1 MFKLRRYLRGRYLEC
16 VLAPTMK
23 GLEAILQLLA
33 PLVMAQVIDVGIAS
47 RDARFVLWHG
57 LLLVGIGVFCYVV
70 AIVAQYYSSKLAA
83 QFGTALRDDL
93 FRHVMTLSREDVDRL
108 GKASLITRIT
118 NDSQQTQDGLNMFFR
133 LILRSPFII
142 VGTVVAAF
150 LVDGWEGACL
160 LVSTTACVATV
171 LLFMRVT
178 SRRYRRIQQGLDDVL
193 LKTDENLEGVRVL
206 RAFRREP
213 AEKDAFSTA
222 ANEVRDLQVSTGDV
236 AGLVNPIT
244 YALVNC
250 GLIALLWVG
259 GCQVQVGNLSQ
270 GQLVALVSYV
280 SQALVELLKL
290 TNLITML
297 AKAQACAGRINEV
310 FDTAPT
316 QVDGTLGLDTIGVAP
331 TAAAASAGVPAA
343 TTIEE
348 GAPPEAAAGA
358 SPVPAIEFRDVSFA
372 YPGAGGE
379 ALTCVSFSLEPGQT
393 LGIIG
398 GTGSGKTT
406 VANLAM
412 RFYDATSGCVRVF
425 GHDVRE
431 LRQRDLRQIVG
442 LVEQG
447 PRLFS
452 GTIGSNLRWGRADA
466 TDDEL
471 AAAVGCA
478 QADDVVA
485 SKPEGLAARV
495 EQYGRNFSGGQ
506 RQRLA
511 IARTV
516 VRRPRVLVLDD
527 ASSAL
532 DFATDAAL
540 RRSVR
545 REFAGDCVITISQRV
560 TAMRG
565 ADRILVLD
573 GGRVAGL
580 GTHDEL
586 LRDCGV
592 YREIC
597 ESQLTEEEVSR

>member
-1 MFKLRRYLRGRYLEC
+1 MFRLRRYLRGRYLEC

-33 PLVMAQVIDVGIAS
+33 PLVMAQVIDVGIAN

-93 FRHVMTLSREDVDRL
+93 FRHVMTLSREDIDRL

-118 NDSQQTQDGLNMFFR
+118 NDSQQTQDGLNMFLR

-142 VGTVVAAF
+142 VGTVIAAF

-193 LKTDENLEGVRVL
+193 LKTDENLEGARVL

-222 ANEVRDLQVSTGDV
+222 ANGVRDLQVSTGDV

-316 QVDGTLGLDTIGVAP
+316 QVDGTLGLDAIGVAP
-331 TAAAASAGVPAA
+331 AAAIAEGDAPAEPSASA
-343 TTIEE
+343 
-348 GAPPEAAAGA
+348 
-358 SPVPAIEFRDVSFA
+358 SPIPAIEFRDVSFA

-412 RFYDATSGCVRVF
+412 RFYDATSGSVRVF

-471 AAAVGCA
+471 ATAVGCA

-485 SKPEGLAARV
+485 SKPEGLSARV

>member
-1 MFKLRRYLRGRYLEC
+1 MGDKTGVEVTGNYEFGEILNGAVTKTMTVKEGGALAVQSAQALANNFVVEEG
-16 VLAPTMK
+16 VLALGTT
-23 GLEAILQLLA
+23 ARTA
-33 PLVMAQVIDVGIAS
+33 DA
-47 RDARFVLWHG
+47 RDALGKYNEKAG
-57 LLLVGIGVFCYVV
+57 LYLSGTVDLASAKINVGNV
-70 AIVAQYYSSKLAA
+70 AADVTTNVNLGSNGTLIVDATAA
-83 QFGTALRDDL
+83 HEEAPATTVTGTINA
-93 FRHVMTLSREDVDRL
+93 VEGSTLHYMNVADQGIVIVDVD
-108 GKASLITRIT
+108 GK
-118 NDSQQTQDGLNMFFR
+118 
-133 LILRSPFII
+133 
-142 VGTVVAAF
+142 V
-150 LVDGWEGACL
+150 
-160 LVSTTACVATV
+160 
-171 LLFMRVT
+171 
-178 SRRYRRIQQGLDDVL
+178 
-193 LKTDENLEGVRVL
+193 
-206 RAFRREP
+206 
-213 AEKDAFSTA
+213 
-222 ANEVRDLQVSTGDV
+222 
-236 AGLVNPIT
+236 
-244 YALVNC
+244 
-250 GLIALLWVG
+250 
-259 GCQVQVGNLSQ
+259 
-270 GQLVALVSYV
+270 
-280 SQALVELLKL
+280 
-290 TNLITML
+290 
-297 AKAQACAGRINEV
+297 
-310 FDTAPT
+310 
-316 QVDGTLGLDTIGVAP
+316 
-331 TAAAASAGVPAA
+331 
-343 TTIEE
+343 
-348 GAPPEAAAGA
+348 
-358 SPVPAIEFRDVSFA
+358 
-372 YPGAGGE
+372 
-379 ALTCVSFSLEPGQT
+379 
-393 LGIIG
+393 
-398 GTGSGKTT
+398 KTT

-412 RFYDATSGCVRVF
+412 RFYDATSGSVRVF

-511 IARTV
+511 IARPV

-573 GGRVAGL
+573 SGRVAGL

>member
-1 MFKLRRYLRGRYLEC
+1 MFRLRRYLRGRYLEC

-33 PLVMAQVIDVGIAS
+33 PLVMAQVIDVGIAN

-93 FRHVMTLSREDVDRL
+93 FRHVMTLSREDIDRL

-118 NDSQQTQDGLNMFFR
+118 NDSQQTQDGLNMFLR

-142 VGTVVAAF
+142 VGTVIAAF

-193 LKTDENLEGVRVL
+193 LKTDENLEGARVL

-222 ANEVRDLQVSTGDV
+222 ANGVRDLQVSTGDV

-259 GCQVQVGNLSQ
+259 GCQVQVGSLSQ

-316 QVDGTLGLDTIGVAP
+316 QVDGTLGLDAIGVAP
-331 TAAAASAGVPAA
+331 AAA
-343 TTIEE
+343 TTTRD
-348 GAPPEAAAGA
+348 APPEAAVA

-412 RFYDATSGCVRVF
+412 RFYDATSGSVRVF

-452 GTIGSNLRWGRADA
+452 GTIGSNLRWGKANA